1 VHVLFQPGYD
11 YVVKNLVSE
20 ITVDHTYQRR
30 YLKIVQPQLR
40 LLFVPSELLPEL
52 YSRDVIKAEDKER
65 VARLENNEGPIA
77 AADLLLEI
85 LPTKHIFWY
94 KAFIEALRKVDQTD
108 AADIL
113 DIPELLD
120 GIIGEYLSIC

>member
-1 VHVLFQPGYD
+1 MYNLFQLGYN
-11 YVVKNLVSE
+11 YVVQNLVSE
-20 ITVDHTYQRR
+20 VTVDHTYQRR
-30 YLKIVQPQLR
+30 YLKIMQPQLR
-40 LLFVPSELLPEL
+40 HLFVPSELLSKL
-52 YSRDVIKAEDKER
+52 YSRDVIKTEDKER

-85 LPTKHIFWY
+85 LPTKDIFWY
-94 KAFIEALRKVDQTD
+94 KAFIEVLREVGQMD

-120 GIIGEYLSIC
+120 GIIGK

>member
-1 VHVLFQPGYD
+1 MVQ
-11 YVVKNLVSE
+11 NLVSE
-20 ITVDHTYQRR
+20 VTVDHTYQCR

-40 LLFVPSELLPEL
+40 KLVVPSELLPEL

-65 VARLENNEGPIA
+65 VARLETNEGPIA
-77 AADLLLEI
+77 AVDLLLEI

-94 KAFIEALRKVDQTD
+94 KAFIEALRTVDQTD

-120 GIIGEYLSIC
+120 GIIGE

>member
-1 VHVLFQPGYD
+1 MVQ
-11 YVVKNLVSE
+11 NLVSDV
-20 ITVDHTYQRR
+20 TVDHTDQRR
-30 YLKIVQPQLR
+30 FLKIVQPQLR
-40 LLFVPSELLPEL
+40 QVLVPSELLPEL
-52 YSRDVIKAEDKER
+52 YSRDVIKTEDKER
-65 VARLENNEGPIA
+65 VARLENNEGAIA

-94 KAFIEALRKVDQTD
+94 KAFIEALRNVNQTD

-120 GIIGEYLSIC
+120 GITGE